1 MPTDRIVALQGG
13 WRPFGDRFAGE
24 ILLRLTYKGYV
35 EDDEDEA
42 TAAKLMDTDVS
53 DDEMFD
59 SDDMYATYEQPKR
72 ESSNEIDKE
81 TFMDVLA
88 ALLVSEEFQG
98 IVASE
103 TGNARFSDDV
113 TTSVST
119 SSSVGPSTEPVPP
132 NSESGNQTFIGTIS
146 LTKVIFGMHKKQV
159 KSK

>member
-1 MPTDRIVALQGG
+1 MQGG

-42 TAAKLMDTDVS
+42 MAAKLMDTDVS
-53 DDEMFD
+53 DDEMSD
-59 SDDMYATYEQPKR
+59 SDDMDATYEQLKR
-72 ESSNEIDKE
+72 DSSNGTDKE

-103 TGNARFSDDV
+103 TVNTRSSDVV
-113 TTSVST
+113 TTTVST
-119 SSSVGPSTEPVPP
+119 SSLGGPNTEQVPP
-132 NSESGNQTFIGTIS
+132 NSEKAKQTFIGTIPYS
-146 LTKVIFGMHKKQV
+146 FF
-159 KSK
+159 

>member
-1 MPTDRIVALQGG
+1 MQGG
-13 WRPFGDRFAGE
+13 WRPFGDRYAGE

-42 TAAKLMDTDVS
+42 TAAKLLDTDVS

-59 SDDMYATYEQPKR
+59 SDDIYATYEQPAR
-72 ESSNEIDKE
+72 ESSNGTDKE

-103 TGNARFSDDV
+103 TGNTRSSDDI

-119 SSSVGPSTEPVPP
+119 SSSVGPNTEPVPP
-132 NSESGNQTFIGTIS
+132 NSENGNQTFIGTIS
-146 LTKVIFGMHKKQV
+146 LRGFFLNK
-159 KSK
+159 